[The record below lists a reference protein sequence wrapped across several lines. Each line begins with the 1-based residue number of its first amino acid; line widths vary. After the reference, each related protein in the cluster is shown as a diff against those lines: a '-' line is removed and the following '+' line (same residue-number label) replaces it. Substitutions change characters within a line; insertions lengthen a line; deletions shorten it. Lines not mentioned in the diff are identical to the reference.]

1 MSLRGFIAMTACLLA
16 GGCLSDEAART
27 ALRKDDP
34 RHQTA
39 MMARITRE
47 GKTSMTGDLIRI
59 LEAEDEGV
67 RFMAA
72 ASLHRLTGID
82 RGIHFAEGEKRDAIL
97 AEWRRWYEAETGE
110 PVPEWEVEPPHQED
124 AGEAEAEPAGD
135 AEADDAETKETA
147 G

>member
-1 MSLRGFIAMTACLLA
+1 
-16 GGCLSDEAART
+16 
-27 ALRKDDP
+27 
-34 RHQTA
+34 
-39 MMARITRE
+39 
-47 GKTSMTGDLIRI
+47 
-59 LEAEDEGV
+59 
-67 RFMAA
+67 
-72 ASLHRLTGID
+72 LTGID

-124 AGEAEAEPAGD
+124 AGKAEAEPAGD